1 MLIRETMGHLTSIQ
15 GRKQLCGWNY
25 VTAQGS
31 YTDFCSA
38 IPALH
43 PKQPRRIS
51 YSLWDLKEIKTNGI
65 LPFCMNLLLLDHIFQ
80 QKFPERTVQSGEEG
94 KKKKPKWAEHNQKHS
109 PRSSL
114 GKGNNSKTALLLKV
128 NSDDQRKRHKI
139 TVLKKKIVY
148 FLLKSLYS
156 SMFSKLFCT
165 STVCLLFSEKMI
177 ASKMPLL
184 HCLWL

>member
-1 MLIRETMGHLTSIQ
+1 MLVTFMLIRETMGHLTSIQ

-94 KKKKPKWAEHNQKHS
+94 KKKKLKWAEHNQKHS
-109 PRSSL
+109 PGSSL
-114 GKGNNSKTALLLKV
+114 GKSNNSKTALLLKV

-139 TVLKKKIVY
+139 TILKKKLCI
-148 FLLKSLYS
+148 L
-156 SMFSKLFCT
+156 C
-165 STVCLLFSEKMI
+165 
-177 ASKMPLL
+177 
-184 HCLWL
+184 